1 MALTSPFSY
10 DFDTAPLV
18 ANIRLLISDTINTEE
33 NPAIFSDTEIN
44 AFYRIQQSQFQ
55 SSMFFSGPAGRNLP
69 LTPVSYLRVAA
80 LALDSLASNK
90 ARLSSITKLLDVS
103 LSPDKAA
110 LALRDQ
116 AKCYRETDDDAGAF
130 AIYEQVTTV
139 WSFRDRF
146 WSQIQRQQG
155 GV

>member
-1 MALTSPFSY
+1 MPLTSPFSY
-10 DFDTAPLV
+10 SFDTNPLV
-18 ANIRLLISDTINTEE
+18 ANVRLLISDTVNTDE
-33 NPAIFSDTEIN
+33 NPAIFNDDEIN

-55 SSMFFSGPAGRNLP
+55 SSMFFSGPAGRILP

-116 AKCYRETDDDAGAF
+116 AKAYRETDDDAGAF
-130 AIYEQVTTV
+130 CIYEQVSTC

-155 GV
+155 GI